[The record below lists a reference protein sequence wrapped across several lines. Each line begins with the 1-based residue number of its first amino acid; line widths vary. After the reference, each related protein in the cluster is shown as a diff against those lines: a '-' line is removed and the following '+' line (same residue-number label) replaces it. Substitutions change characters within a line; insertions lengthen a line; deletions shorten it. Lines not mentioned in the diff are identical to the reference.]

1 MRVVESQGNFRQM
14 FLVQSTIGC
23 RDLHAQLKK
32 LWNLCNNLDFK
43 ENIFYPLYNINSET
57 EHFRASKD
65 QRLSSRPTM
74 VGSEIRQFGHSLYHW
89 TGPYL
94 TLPKLKFCIEDSE
107 IYNKLFAKLNKVFSQ

>member
-65 QRLSSRPTM
+65 QRFSSRPTM
-74 VGSEIRQFGHSLYHW
+74 VGSEIRQFGRSLYHW
-89 TGPYL
+89 TWSLPYATQTQIL
-94 TLPKLKFCIEDSE
+94 YKDSE
-107 IYNKLFAKLNKVFSQ
+107 IYNKLFAKTNKVFSQ

>member
-1 MRVVESQGNFRQM
+1 M